1 MKQYSAHLR
10 ERLLGAID
18 AGLPQAEAARLFGV
32 GLSTI
37 TRWRQ
42 RRYQIGSVTASPRPG
57 RRRRIGREAEATLVA
72 LVQAAPDGTLAEP
85 CAAWGAKTG
94 VDVSVATMSRAAA
107 GGVAAQKKSLIA
119 TERDDAARAAWR
131 LTASTL
137 NPAGLVFEDE
147 TSTHTALTRRRARE
161 PRGQRAVGRTPRIH
175 GPNMTLLAALTPTGI
190 GPAVTIPAA
199 VDGPPSSPTPSAFS
213 PPAWVR
219 ARSWCWTISVPTS
232 VRTPTRPSRPSV
244 AGSSSCRLP
253 RRTSTRSR
261 WPSPRAKRASGLPP
275 SAPPTACSPPPPWP
289 SMPSRPWT
297 PAASPP
303 PAAPPS
309 RPSTMRTALGVAQ
322 RSSGGL
328 VAIARTLPPA
338 LAACA
343 RSARGCGRAVCIRSW
358 TAPFAEAR

>member
-1 MKQYSAHLR
+1 MKQYSADLR

-42 RRYQIGSVTASPRPG
+42 RRHQIGSVTASPRPG
-57 RRRRIGREAEATLVA
+57 HRRRIGREAEATLVA
-72 LVQAAPDGTLAEP
+72 QVQAAPDATLAEP

-137 NPAGLVFEDE
+137 NPAVLVSVDE
-147 TSTHTALTRRRARE
+147 TSTHTALTRRRARG

-175 GPNMTLLAALTPTGI
+175 GPNMTLLAALTPAGI

-219 ARSWCWTISVPTS
+219 ARSWCWTISVCPQACGRPHGHRGRRLPAPLPAGFLAGRQPDRAGLRQGQS
-232 VRTPTRPSRPSV
+232 VPPGCRRAHPRRPVHRHLL
-244 AGSSSCRLP
+244 GHRCRLGRGRP
-253 RRTSTRSR
+253 R
-261 WPSPRAKRASGLPP
+261 LL
-275 SAPPTACSPPPPWP
+275 
-289 SMPSRPWT
+289 RPLRL
-297 PAASPP
+297 PP
-303 PAAPPS
+303 PAQVLCEP
-309 RPSTMRTALGVAQ
+309 L
-322 RSSGGL
+322 
-328 VAIARTLPPA
+328 
-338 LAACA
+338 
-343 RSARGCGRAVCIRSW
+343 
-358 TAPFAEAR
+358 